1 MKRDILDHKIF
12 HSLIRSD
19 KVTPAER
26 WLGYFLG
33 PFSVVLLNSIL
44 NNYLNVY
51 YTDVAGLGGLWGGW
65 FLSVFP
71 IVVKM
76 LDAMTFILMGLLVDR
91 FQSRQGKARPWILLS
106 APLLVAS
113 MILLFTSPTGNS
125 FATALW
131 IFISYNLFYSVAYT
145 AYNTCHTLM
154 VPLST
159 KDMQERGRLSV
170 LTNSQGML
178 SGMIVAV
185 MFPTFIVPAM
195 GIVRGRWIA
204 VMTFIALTAFPFILM
219 EYYFTR
225 ERVTEHAHE
234 EGSRSLRRQ
243 LCLCLK
249 SRRWKTFMIYLILI
263 HLTSCLSQSAT
274 FYYCNWVLGSY
285 NDGYTQAL
293 FFAVGNAAL
302 GPGVFLCRPVCKKLG
317 RENAMAGGFLLAAA
331 GTAVCLLN
339 PHSLIQVLIGQIIKS
354 IGLIPSTYM
363 VTAMLGDALDDVENH
378 TGTRCDGFSS
388 SVYNVIYTLATG
400 AALCILNFGL
410 MQCGYSAPSAGI
422 VPVQNDTVQ
431 AFLTFSAIG
440 CQTLVYPFAALL
452 LKLGGTHTEKRI

>member
-1 MKRDILDHKIF
+1 MKRDILDHKMF
-12 HSLIRSD
+12 NSLIRSD
-19 KVTPAER
+19 KVVPAER

-51 YTDVAGLGGLWGGW
+51 YTDIAGLGGLWDGW

-71 IVVKM
+71 IVVKV
-76 LDAMTFILMGLLVDR
+76 LDALTFLLMGLLVDR
-91 FQSRQGKARPWILLS
+91 FHSRQGKARPWILLS
-106 APLLVAS
+106 APLLVIS
-113 MILLFTSPTGNS
+113 MILLFTIPTGN
-125 FATALW
+125 AMITALW
-131 IFISYNLFYSVAYT
+131 IFLSYNLFYSVAYT

-159 KDMQERGRLSV
+159 KNPQERSRLSV

-185 MFPTFIVPAM
+185 LFPTFIVPGI

-204 VMTFIALTAFPFILM
+204 VMTFIALAALPFILM

-225 ERVTEHAHE
+225 ERVTENS
-234 EGSRSLRRQ
+234 GKKPSRSLREQ
-243 LCLCLK
+243 LSLCLK
-249 SRRWKTFMIYLILI
+249 SRRWKVFMIYLILI

-293 FFAVGNAAL
+293 YFVIGNGAL
-302 GPGVFLCRPVCKKLG
+302 GPGVFLCRPICKKLG
-317 RENAMAGGFLLAAA
+317 RENAMAAGFVLAAV

-339 PHSLIQVLIGQIIKS
+339 PHNLIQVLIGQVIKS
-354 IGLIPSTYM
+354 VGLIPSTYM
-363 VTAMLGDALDDVENH
+363 VTAMLGDAMDDVETR
-378 TGTRCDGFSS
+378 TGIRCDGFSS
-388 SVYNVIYTLATG
+388 SVYNVIFTLSTG

-410 MQCGYSAPSAGI
+410 MQCGYAAPSAGAI
-422 VPVQNDTVQ
+422 LVQNSTVQ
-431 AFLTFSAIG
+431 AFLTFAAIG
-440 CQTLVYPFAALL
+440 CQTLVYPFAAVL
-452 LKLGGTHTEKRI
+452 LKIGET